1 MKRPI
6 LWTTIFMICGIYMR
20 LGISKVICLVS
31 FLFLL
36 FFMFRFVINK
46 KKPAYLLLLFFVPL
60 GFFSAGVHWQ
70 AEQSLLTKTV
80 TGEGVILEEG
90 ETTSGNQ
97 KLTLRCSLEKQ
108 EKPCK
113 VYAVW
118 IGEERFQEGERV
130 AFSGEIVPF
139 SKQSYPGGYDEQ
151 LYLLTKG
158 YEYKLYPEKIK
169 VTGQDT
175 SLSVRL
181 ARARAGVQ
189 MVLDRILPA
198 EESGLMQAV
207 LTGDKEKIPEESYTL
222 YSKAGVVHVL
232 CISGLHLSILALYL
246 AFFLEKALGRSK
258 RTSALVTIFAV
269 FAFLLFIKSSP
280 SSYRAALMIT
290 VVLLGRAFYRL
301 PDALNT
307 MAIAAFLLL
316 LFQPLYL
323 FHAGFQLS
331 FLTVFGIWFGIGRME
346 RKKKKDRGKFD
357 WLKESLL
364 VSLYASLFS
373 YPAVAYYFSSVSLVG
388 IFANL
393 LIVPLSG
400 LLLGFGLLSVL
411 LGAVCLPA
419 GIFAAGSVYAILQ
432 AFKIVCTALVR
443 LPFAYVLVGCP
454 SYLSIVLYYVLLF
467 FVLEY
472 GGKKGSWKVGAVLSA
487 ALFCAVFENPLFRKE
502 NTIAF
507 LDVGQGDA
515 AVISTYDGAAYLVD
529 GGGKF
534 GQDFGENVGKRVVL
548 PYLEYLGV
556 SALDGAFLSHPD
568 SDHMTG
574 LLEVLETLPT
584 KGLYLSDYAF
594 AENEQTDLLKEMVE
608 KYNIPL
614 YTIKTGDSSL
624 GDTFLCLYPTGASAG
639 TGEENQG
646 SMVLRYSYSDT
657 KVLFTGDITAEEEQ
671 QLLAQNI
678 SADVLKV
685 AHHGSKYSS
694 DAAFLEK
701 VSPKAAVIS
710 CGTNNVYGHPHKEAM
725 ERLQKTGAEI
735 FRTDE
740 DGTILVTIGK
750 DGAMNIETM
759 TERKPL
765 YENIKEKLEKS

>member
-1 MKRPI
+1 MKERLLSLIFAIVALFSVLCPVVHADDSTSFSTCTHDWVKPI
-6 LWTTIFMICGIYMR
+6 VHGYS
-20 LGISKVICLVS
+20 ISIPNSDVS
-31 FLFLL
+31 F
-36 FFMFRFVINK
+36 
-46 KKPAYLLLLFFVPL
+46 
-60 GFFSAGVHWQ
+60 GVEFEQCSKCHW
-70 AEQSLLTKTV
+70 
-80 TGEGVILEEG
+80 
-90 ETTSGNQ
+90 
-97 KLTLRCSLEKQ
+97 
-108 EKPCK
+108 
-113 VYAVW
+113 
-118 IGEERFQEGERV
+118 
-130 AFSGEIVPF
+130 
-139 SKQSYPGGYDEQ
+139 
-151 LYLLTKG
+151 
-158 YEYKLYPEKIK
+158 YKH
-169 VTGQDT
+169 D
-175 SLSVRL
+175 
-181 ARARAGVQ
+181 
-189 MVLDRILPA
+189 
-198 EESGLMQAV
+198 
-207 LTGDKEKIPEESYTL
+207 
-222 YSKAGVVHVL
+222 
-232 CISGLHLSILALYL
+232 
-246 AFFLEKALGRSK
+246 
-258 RTSALVTIFAV
+258 
-269 FAFLLFIKSSP
+269 
-280 SSYRAALMIT
+280 
-290 VVLLGRAFYRL
+290 
-301 PDALNT
+301 
-307 MAIAAFLLL
+307 
-316 LFQPLYL
+316 
-323 FHAGFQLS
+323 
-331 FLTVFGIWFGIGRME
+331 
-346 RKKKKDRGKFD
+346 
-357 WLKESLL
+357 
-364 VSLYASLFS
+364 ASLFIVN
-373 YPAVAYYFSSVSLVG
+373 ATYYSP
-388 IFANL
+388 FAPDVNG
-393 LIVPLSG
+393 IVPKELITYWCNKYYEV
-400 LLLGFGLLSVL
+400 FGKNATAKKYET
-411 LGAVCLPA
+411 G
-419 GIFAAGSVYAILQ
+419 GGSATGS
-432 AFKIVCTALVR
+432 CTVH
-443 LPFAYVLVGCP
+443 
-454 SYLSIVLYYVLLF
+454 
-467 FVLEY
+467 
-472 GGKKGSWKVGAVLSA
+472 
-487 ALFCAVFENPLFRKE
+487 
-502 NTIAF
+502 F

-556 SALDGAFLSHPD
+556 STLDGAFLSHPD

-574 LLEVLETLPT
+574 LLEVLETVPT

-624 GDTFLCLYPTGASAG
+624 EDTFLCLYPTGASAG

-671 QLLAQNI
+671 QLLEQNI